1 MLQHKHVLIN
11 ALVDSPLQ
19 TENEAKAFLENLV
32 ESIDMKI
39 VAGPFASY
47 VEAPGNRGLTAIVMI
62 ETSHIA
68 FHIWDEKNP
77 AVLQFDLY
85 TCGEL
90 NVELVLETIKRQF
103 DVVSM
108 DYRLY
113 DRETGFV
120 LEKEGNYTREETSDE

>member
-1 MLQHKHVLIN
+1 MIQHKHILIN

-19 TENEAKAFLENLV
+19 TENEATAFLQSLV

-39 VAGPFASY
+39 IAGPFAKY
-47 VEAPGNRGLTAIVMI
+47 LDVPGNRGLTAVVMI

-68 FHIWDEKNP
+68 FHIWDEKDP

-85 TCGEL
+85 TCGAL
-90 NVELVLETIKRQF
+90 DVDLVLQRVKDQF
-103 DVVSM
+103 DVVLL
-108 DYRLY
+108 DYRVY

-120 LEKEGNYTREETSDE
+120 LEKEGSYSREEKSDE

>member
-1 MLQHKHVLIN
+1 MIQHKHILIN

-19 TENEAKAFLENLV
+19 TENEATAFLQSLV

-39 VAGPFASY
+39 IAGPFARY
-47 VEAPGNRGLTAIVMI
+47 LDVPGNRGLTAVVMI

-68 FHIWDEKNP
+68 FHIWDEKDP

-85 TCGEL
+85 TCGAL
-90 NVELVLETIKRQF
+90 DVDLVLQRVKDQF
-103 DVVSM
+103 DVVSL
-108 DYRLY
+108 DYRVY

-120 LEKEGNYTREETSDE
+120 LEKEGSYAKEKKSDE